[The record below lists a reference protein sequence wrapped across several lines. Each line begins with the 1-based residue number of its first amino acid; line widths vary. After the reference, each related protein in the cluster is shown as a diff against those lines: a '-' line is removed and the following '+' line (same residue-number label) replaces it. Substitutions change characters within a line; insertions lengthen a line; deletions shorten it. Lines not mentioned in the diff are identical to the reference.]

1 MYKNKFIAYSL
12 GNFLTYGRFNLKG
25 SAGIAPI
32 IKILVS
38 KDGNFMSGEIFSIK
52 QIEKGIPV
60 LDNDKKALKEIIELT
75 NSDIINNNLVIELNG
90 KISKKN

>member
-1 MYKNKFIAYSL
+1 
-12 GNFLTYGRFNLKG
+12 
-25 SAGIAPI
+25 
-32 IKILVS
+32 
-38 KDGNFMSGEIFSIK
+38 MSGEIFSIK

-90 KISKKN
+90 KISKKKLKIC